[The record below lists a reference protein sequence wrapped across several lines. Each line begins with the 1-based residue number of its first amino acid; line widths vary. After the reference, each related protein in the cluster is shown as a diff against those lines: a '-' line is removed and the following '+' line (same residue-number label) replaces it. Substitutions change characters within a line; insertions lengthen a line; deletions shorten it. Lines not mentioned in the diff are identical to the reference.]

1 MNNNQIDIKEE
12 QKYLKK
18 EEKKRRT
25 NSKNSKYNILELDFL
40 RSLLYLDLFID
51 IEEVFILFIIIYI

>member
-25 NSKNSKYNILELDFL
+25 NSKNSKCNILE
-40 RSLLYLDLFID
+40 
-51 IEEVFILFIIIYI
+51 